1 MKKKILL
8 SFAAVAV
15 AVTTLPLF
23 AAFEAHV
30 INVTARIENALKV
43 DPQFLNFGTVFPQ
56 EKLEKPVT
64 IELSQSFKDEG
75 RVDDVS
81 YFIRQKPK
89 CAITWAN
96 GTMFDETL
104 AADGK
109 THLYTGTGHIKFDA
123 VDKPFIDCGPSP
135 RPLNTD
141 PAVGHGVET
150 WGVLPNLCPYLSK
163 HSEVLT
169 RDQAGNPLT
178 YEDGALPSFHEPWS
192 FFGHQIVWN
201 DVRGHLA
208 KAQNDLKDTWMID
221 LAVPCF
227 GGYCAQDWESFVHG
241 INASANP
248 AEYTQPIANEHK
260 VFGCDL
266 WVEVSGISLP
276 GLGCEGK
283 LDIVLV
289 MDNSGSISPTE
300 YTTMKNAA
308 IAFVNALLLAPDGPH
323 GAKVSFADGATLDQQ
338 LTDDVALLTAAI
350 NLPQTGGSTNLSAG
364 IDVAQA
370 ELSSTRDRADA
381 PNLMIILTDG
391 APDSQANAIA
401 SANAA
406 KAAGSEIYAVG
417 IGTNTA
423 TSAFLHDQIVSD
435 VENDHYFDAAN
446 FSNLEAILTGLVQ
459 CDND

>member
-8 SFAAVAV
+8 SFVAVAV

-109 THLYTGTGHIKFDA
+109 THLYTGTGHIKFDE
-123 VDKPFIDCGPSP
+123 VDKPFIDCGPAP
-135 RPLNTD
+135 RTLDTQKGE
-141 PAVGHGVET
+141 V

-163 HSEVLT
+163 HSEIVS
-169 RDQAGNPLT
+169 RDPLK
-178 YEDGALPSFHEPWS
+178 YEDGALASFHEPWS
-192 FFGHQIVWN
+192 FSGHTITWN

-227 GGYCAQDWESFVHG
+227 GGYCAQDWEDFVHG
-241 INASANP
+241 VNPQANP

-266 WVEVSGISLP
+266 WVEVSGINLP
-276 GLGCEGK
+276 GLGCAGK

-289 MDNSGSISPTE
+289 MDNSGSIDSTE
-300 YTTMKNAA
+300 YTAMKNAA
-308 IAFVNALLLAPDGPH
+308 KAFVDALLLSLNGPH
-323 GAKVSFADGATLDQQ
+323 GAKVSFASSATLDQM
-338 LTDDVALLTAAI
+338 LTDDPTVLKTAIDLA
-350 NLPQTGGSTNLSAG
+350 QTGGSTNLSAG

-370 ELSSTRDRADA
+370 ELVSPRDRADA

-391 APDSQANAIA
+391 APNSQADAIT

-406 KAAGSEIYAVG
+406 KAAGSQIYAVG
-417 IGTNTA
+417 IGTNVS

-446 FSNLEAILTGLVQ
+446 FSDLETILTGLVQ
-459 CDND
+459 CDN